1 MRGVQTGSS
10 HTNNVRL
17 YDVMAHGC
25 VPIIVSDDFQPPL
38 DKLLPW
44 KEIPEGFRA
53 TPAANDKSM
62 TLCLIQEVYTNF
74 SSIDVGNLHMN
85 CDQVLFFG
93 AHIWD
98 YVASLAEHEHG
109 PSVDCMGL

>member
-1 MRGVQTGSS
+1 MEVFPSNCLGMNISEAFLLFWFGESNGGFSGWMRGLQTGSS

-53 TPAANDKSM
+53 TPTAIDKSM

-74 SSIDVGNLHMN
+74 SV
-85 CDQVLFFG
+85 
-93 AHIWD
+93 
-98 YVASLAEHEHG
+98 
-109 PSVDCMGL
+109 